1 MAKSK
6 EEINLLRGSLESEG
20 VTKEV
25 ILQTWEKIKKY
36 KEAEYSI
43 MAIMYFLSS
52 EDPKHSF
59 SLTKEHHHGFVVTIS

>member
-6 EEINLLRGSLESEG
+6 AKINRLCRSLESER

-25 ILQTWEKIKKY
+25 MLQTWEKIKKY
-36 KEAEYSI
+36 QEAEYSI

-59 SLTKEHHHGFVVTIS
+59 SLTEDHNGFAVTVS